1 VSDGHFRLDIISDF
15 TNDEIQDALE
25 FCVELGHGHVS
36 QSGGRLA
43 EAVNALA
50 EALDVDYRRVPR
62 HVMNFLNSA
71 GIKVERSP
79 K

>member
-1 VSDGHFRLDIISDF
+1 MSEGHFRLDIISDF
-15 TNDEIQDALE
+15 TNDELQDALE

-50 EALDVDYRRVPR
+50 EALDVDYRRAS
-62 HVMNFLNSA
+62 MDFLNAA
-71 GIKVERSP
+71 GVKIERP
-79 K
+79 RK